1 MKKILFCAL
10 LLSFHYSAVIQ
21 QAVYAGKAYYDF
33 YVTDG
38 IPDDF
43 WFDSQ
48 GFGSYC
54 LMESKYVKKND
65 NQLKIIQITIG
76 SGDYAN
82 APFHLS
88 NIYITAT
95 IKSFEID
102 SKEI

>member
-10 LLSFHYSAVIQ
+10 LLSFYYSAIIQ
-21 QAVYAGKAYYDF
+21 QAVDACKTYYNF

-76 SGDYAN
+76 SGDCVN
-82 APFHLS
+82 APFGFT

-95 IKSFEID
+95 IESFEID